1 MILWGRISKK
11 KYINKDKE
19 HKQHMERRIS
29 QSLPEE
35 RALIYAHSPKIGAYS
50 NFPESVGE
58 GSAEQK
64 ERCLHQ
70 KYTKSYYARKACEL
84 KDTTLDRPTN
94 WRKMKRRY
102 AQKAHE
108 LKEVKKRIKIS
119 DEDGAYPEGGEG
131 FPRV

>member
-1 MILWGRISKK
+1 MRTD
-11 KYINKDKE
+11 N
-19 HKQHMERRIS
+19 KQHVERRIS

-58 GSAEQK
+58 GSAEQRK
-64 ERCLHQ
+64 MLALDAYQKLLRSKGLWTERHH
-70 KYTKSYYARKACEL
+70 ARKAYEL
-84 KDTTLDRPTN
+84 K
-94 WRKMKRRY
+94 KMKRRY

-131 FPRV
+131 FSRVKIAGYRRSRGVAY

>member
-58 GSAEQK
+58 GSAEQ
-64 ERCLHQ
+64 
-70 KYTKSYYARKACEL
+70 
-84 KDTTLDRPTN
+84 
-94 WRKMKRRY
+94 RKMLALDAY
-102 AQKAHE
+102 QK
-108 LKEVKKRIKIS
+108 LLRSK
-119 DEDGAYPEGGEG
+119 GL
-131 FPRV
+131 